1 MTSTL
6 IPSAG
11 QLVSAGVVAVAV
23 VIVGLAAAVYWA
35 RRRWRRLRH
44 SLPVRM
50 RRWACDAGSA
60 GMMWLWARPLPD
72 RRWPV
77 VYSARRRLARS
88 MAAATRAVDVAH
100 GSGAPLGDLKAL
112 LGPLRK
118 SAKDIDA
125 SLRIAQHAD
134 APQVDLR
141 VLLSKTDE
149 LISAA
154 HQIEHTAFSA
164 LAAFS
169 SPSVTALTGDVRR
182 ETAAVAAGVTAAG
195 YDVRSTA

>member
-11 QLVSAGVVAVAV
+11 QLVSAGLVAVAV
-23 VIVGLAAAVYWA
+23 VIVGVVAAAYWA
-35 RRRWRRLRH
+35 RRRWRRLRL
-44 SLPVRM
+44 SLPGLL
-50 RRWACDAGSA
+50 RRWAFDAGSA
-60 GMMWLWARPLPD
+60 GMIWLWARPLPD

-77 VYSARRRLARS
+77 VHSARRRLARA

-100 GSGAPLGDLKAL
+100 GTGAPLGDLRAL
-112 LGPLRK
+112 LGSLRK

-141 VLLSKTDE
+141 SLLCKTDE

-154 HQIEHTAFSA
+154 HQIEHTAFAA

-169 SPSVTALTGDVRR
+169 APSVTTLTGDVRR
-182 ETAAVAAGVTAAG
+182 ETAAVAAGVTAAAH
-195 YDVRSTA
+195 DVRALL